1 MEVLSGLDLESGG
14 RYNLVLR
21 NCLHNLNIKKGVNM
35 LPDFLKTK
43 EKLKKMHNTEM
54 KKAQFRHLGPF
65 ADTPKSEIFEG
76 DEVILT
82 RSDGSREEVK
92 VKKAEGKMEIK
103 LKEIEEM
110 THERILDKINTVAR
124 EMAKQIAKEGYETLS
139 QAAEGV
145 GNVTSADGKPLSI
158 DLLLEGLEKMH
169 LSFDED
175 GQPSGLRLVAHP
187 KMSSAL
193 EKICSQLES
202 HPRYQELMER
212 KREEERVRENSRE
225 LVG

>member
-1 MEVLSGLDLESGG
+1 
-14 RYNLVLR
+14 
-21 NCLHNLNIKKGVNM
+21 M

-65 ADTPKSEIFEG
+65 SDTPKSEIFEG
-76 DEVILT
+76 DEVILI

-92 VKKAEGKMEIK
+92 MKEAESKMEIK

-110 THERILDKINTVAR
+110 THERILDKIDTVAR
-124 EMAKQIAKEGYETLS
+124 EMAKQIAKGGYEAIDK
-139 QAAEGV
+139 AAQEV
-145 GNVTSADGKPLSI
+145 GNVTSADGEPLSV
-158 DLLLEGLEKMH
+158 DLLLEGLEKIH

-187 KMSSAL
+187 KMSSEL
-193 EKICSQLES
+193 EKIYSQLES
-202 HPRYQELMER
+202 HPRYQELIER
-212 KREEERVRENSRE
+212 KREEERVRENNRE

>member
-1 MEVLSGLDLESGG
+1 
-14 RYNLVLR
+14 
-21 NCLHNLNIKKGVNM
+21 M

-54 KKAQFRHLGPF
+54 KKAQCRHLGPF

-82 RSDGSREEVK
+82 RSDGSREEVEMK
-92 VKKAEGKMEIK
+92 EAEGKMEIK

-110 THERILDKINTVAR
+110 THERILDKIDTVAR
-124 EMAKQIAKEGYETLS
+124 EMSKQIAKSGYEVIDK
-139 QAAEGV
+139 AAQEV
-145 GNVTSADGKPLSI
+145 GNVTSADSEPLSI

-175 GQPSGLRLVAHP
+175 GQPSGLTLVAHP

-193 EKICSQLES
+193 EKIYSQIES

-212 KREEERVRENSRE
+212 KREEWRVRENNRE

>member
-1 MEVLSGLDLESGG
+1 
-14 RYNLVLR
+14 
-21 NCLHNLNIKKGVNM
+21 M

-54 KKAQFRHLGPF
+54 KKAQCRHLGPF

-82 RSDGSREEVK
+82 RSDGSREEVEM
-92 VKKAEGKMEIK
+92 KKAEGKVEIK
-103 LKEIEEM
+103 FEEIEEM
-110 THERILDKINTVAR
+110 THERILDKIDTMAR
-124 EMAKQIAKEGYETLS
+124 EMAKQIAKTAYETMS
-139 QAAEGV
+139 EAAEEV
-145 GNVTSADGKPLSI
+145 GNITSADGKPLSI
-158 DLLLEGLEKMH
+158 DLLLEGLGKMH

-193 EKICSQLES
+193 EKIYSQIES

-212 KREEERVRENSRE
+212 KREEWRVRENNRE

>member
-1 MEVLSGLDLESGG
+1 
-14 RYNLVLR
+14 
-21 NCLHNLNIKKGVNM
+21 M

-76 DEVILT
+76 DEVILI
-82 RSDGSREEVK
+82 RSDGSREEVEMK
-92 VKKAEGKMEIK
+92 EAEGKMEIK

-110 THERILDKINTVAR
+110 THERILDKIDTVAR
-124 EMAKQIAKEGYETLS
+124 EMAKQIAKSGYEVIDK
-139 QAAEGV
+139 AAQEV
-145 GNVTSADGKPLSI
+145 GNVTSADSEPLSI

-175 GQPSGLRLVAHP
+175 GQPSGLTLVAHP

-193 EKICSQLES
+193 EKIYSQIES

-212 KREEERVRENSRE
+212 KREEWRVRENNRK